1 MGGGVF
7 PSLLVTGMDGWMM
20 MKRFGPG
27 YQRRRSVGMIRHLLI
42 PRYVFLGMVNRAIS
56 GSLFPEK
63 DRPCRWEKR
72 GCFEHL
78 VNTTTPIFRCKYLL
92 KPILGWC
99 VYICFSQRG
108 CVHGCCDSSFDLDEN
123 LACGIIV
130 ERLLSIRTSTLQPP
144 SSVYILVLK
153 SNLVPSL
160 LSSPSP
166 SVSIVLRLLA

>member
-78 VNTTTPIFRCKYLL
+78 VKHHNSKFSMQIFFQTHS
-92 KPILGWC
+92 GS
-99 VYICFSQRG
+99 VYMCFSQRG
-108 CVHGCCDSSFDLDEN
+108 
-123 LACGIIV
+123 
-130 ERLLSIRTSTLQPP
+130 
-144 SSVYILVLK
+144 
-153 SNLVPSL
+153 
-160 LSSPSP
+160 
-166 SVSIVLRLLA
+166 